1 VSNPRSAASASLSV
15 ERDFLNAAGTL
26 ALDPGTLASRLVADQ
41 QELER
46 LRLRF
51 VTFPAG
57 DAARVELAQRLG
69 LRVTTVGDRVV
80 CERF

>member
-1 VSNPRSAASASLSV
+1 V
-15 ERDFLNAAGTL
+15 AG
-26 ALDPGTLASRLVADQ
+26 R

-51 VTFPAG
+51 VIFPAG

-69 LRVTTVGDRVV
+69 LRVATFGDRVV